1 MKYTNSIIDSTVKYL
16 DNLQYLARQDTKTA
30 RDIHLL
36 NIINDVYNQTDWYE
50 VTESNKIKIRK
61 VMDDIILNNSNLVLP
76 TQTFGT
82 TYSNVNT
89 PQTIYTWQKVYDQSI
104 LSLNPIL
111 DENGNIIYG
120 EGGGVLLYESNTI
133 PTSAI
138 LDNEGNVILGENQ
151 WLLLFENN

>member
-16 DNLQYLARQDTKTA
+16 DNLQYLAKQDTKTA
-30 RDIHLL
+30 KDIYLL

-61 VMDDIILNNSNLVLP
+61 IMDDIILNNSNLVLP

-120 EGGGVLLYESNTI
+120 ENGGVLLYESNTI

>member
-16 DNLQYLARQDTKTA
+16 DNLQYLAKQDTKTA
-30 RDIHLL
+30 KDIHLL

-76 TQTFGT
+76 TQRFGK

-89 PQTIYTWQKVYDQSI
+89 PQTIYTWQKVYDQSTLT
-104 LSLNPIL
+104 LSPIL
-111 DENGNIIYG
+111 DQDGNILLG
-120 EGGGVLLYESNTI
+120 ENGGVLLYESN
-133 PTSAI
+133 
-138 LDNEGNVILGENQ
+138 
-151 WLLLFENN
+151 

>member
-16 DNLQYLARQDTKTA
+16 DNLQYLAKQDTKTA
-30 RDIHLL
+30 KDIHLL

-50 VTESNKIKIRK
+50 ITESNKIKIRK

-76 TQTFGT
+76 TQTFGKA
-82 TYSNVNT
+82 YSNVNT
-89 PQTIYTWQKVYDQSI
+89 PQTIYTWQKVYDQPI
-104 LSLNPIL
+104 LSSNPIL
-111 DENGNIIYG
+111 DENGNIIYD

-133 PTSAI
+133 PTSPTSAI

-151 WLLLFENN
+151 W

>member
-16 DNLQYLARQDTKTA
+16 DNLQYLAKQDTKTA
-30 RDIHLL
+30 KDIHLL

-120 EGGGVLLYESNTI
+120 ENGGVLLYESNTI

>member
-1 MKYTNSIIDSTVKYL
+1 MKYTNSIIGSTVKYL
-16 DNLQYLARQDTKTA
+16 DNLQYLAKQDTKTA
-30 RDIHLL
+30 KDIHLL

-76 TQTFGT
+76 TQTFGK

>member
-16 DNLQYLARQDTKTA
+16 DNLQYLAKQDTKTA
-30 RDIHLL
+30 KDIHLL

-50 VTESNKIKIRK
+50 ITESNKIKVRK

-111 DENGNIIYG
+111 DQDGNILFGENGG
-120 EGGGVLLYESNTI
+120 FLLYEPN
-133 PTSAI
+133 
-138 LDNEGNVILGENQ
+138 
-151 WLLLFENN
+151 

>member
-16 DNLQYLARQDTKTA
+16 DNLQYLAKQDTKTA

-61 VMDDIILNNSNLVLP
+61 IMDDIILNNSNLVLP
-76 TQTFGT
+76 TQTFGK

-89 PQTIYTWQKVYDQSI
+89 PQTIYTWQKVYDQSTLT
-104 LSLNPIL
+104 LSPIL
-111 DENGNIIYG
+111 DQDGNILLG
-120 EGGGVLLYESNTI
+120 ENGGVLLYEPN
-133 PTSAI
+133 
-138 LDNEGNVILGENQ
+138 
-151 WLLLFENN
+151 

>member
-16 DNLQYLARQDTKTA
+16 DNLQYLAKQDTKTA
-30 RDIHLL
+30 KDIHLL

-50 VTESNKIKIRK
+50 VTESNKIKVRK

-89 PQTIYTWQKVYDQSI
+89 PQTIYTWQKVYDNST
-104 LSLNPIL
+104 LTLNPML
-111 DENGNIIYG
+111 DESGNI
-120 EGGGVLLYESNTI
+120 L
-133 PTSAI
+133 
-138 LDNEGNVILGENQ
+138 LGEDGG
-151 WLLLFENN
+151 LILFETN

>member
-16 DNLQYLARQDTKTA
+16 DNLQYLAKQDTKTA
-30 RDIHLL
+30 KDIHLL

-76 TQTFGT
+76 TQTFEK

-133 PTSAI
+133 PT
-138 LDNEGNVILGENQ
+138 
-151 WLLLFENN
+151 NNL

>member
-16 DNLQYLARQDTKTA
+16 DNLQYLAKQDTKTA
-30 RDIHLL
+30 KDIHLL

-76 TQTFGT
+76 TQTFGK

-111 DENGNIIYG
+111 DENGNIIYD
-120 EGGGVLLYESNTI
+120 EGGGILLYENNTI
-133 PTSAI
+133 PTLAI
-138 LDNEGNVILGENQ
+138 LDNEGNVILGEDE

>member
-16 DNLQYLARQDTKTA
+16 DNLQYLAKQDTKTA

-61 VMDDIILNNSNLVLP
+61 IMDDIILNNSNLVLP
-76 TQTFGT
+76 TQTFGK

-89 PQTIYTWQKVYDQSI
+89 PQTIYTWQKVYDQPI

-151 WLLLFENN
+151 W

>member
-16 DNLQYLARQDTKTA
+16 YNLQYLAKQDTKTA
-30 RDIHLL
+30 KDIHLL

-76 TQTFGT
+76 TQTFEK

-120 EGGGVLLYESNTI
+120 EGGGILLYESNTI
-133 PTSAI
+133 PT
-138 LDNEGNVILGENQ
+138 
-151 WLLLFENN
+151 NNL

>member
-16 DNLQYLARQDTKTA
+16 DNLQYLAKQDTKTA
-30 RDIHLL
+30 KDIHLL

-61 VMDDIILNNSNLVLP
+61 IMDDIILNNSNLVLP
-76 TQTFGT
+76 TQTFGK

-120 EGGGVLLYESNTI
+120 EGGGILLYESNTI

-138 LDNEGNVILGENQ
+138 LDNNGNVILGENQ

>member
-16 DNLQYLARQDTKTA
+16 YNLQYLAKQDTKTA
-30 RDIHLL
+30 KDIHLL

-76 TQTFGT
+76 TQTFEK

-89 PQTIYTWQKVYDQSI
+89 PQTIYTWQKVYAQSI
-104 LSLNPIL
+104 LILNPIL

-133 PTSAI
+133 PT
-138 LDNEGNVILGENQ
+138 
-151 WLLLFENN
+151 NNL

>member
-16 DNLQYLARQDTKTA
+16 DNLQYLAKQDTKTA

-61 VMDDIILNNSNLVLP
+61 IMDDIILNNSNLVLP

-89 PQTIYTWQKVYDQSI
+89 PQTIYTWQKVYDQSTLT
-104 LSLNPIL
+104 LSPIL
-111 DENGNIIYG
+111 DQDGNILLG
-120 EGGGVLLYESNTI
+120 ENGGVLLY
-133 PTSAI
+133 
-138 LDNEGNVILGENQ
+138 
-151 WLLLFENN
+151 

>member
-16 DNLQYLARQDTKTA
+16 DNLQYLAKQDTKTA
-30 RDIHLL
+30 KDIHLL

-76 TQTFGT
+76 TQRFGT

-120 EGGGVLLYESNTI
+120 ENGGVLLYESNTI

>member
-1 MKYTNSIIDSTVKYL
+1 
-16 DNLQYLARQDTKTA
+16 
-30 RDIHLL
+30 
-36 NIINDVYNQTDWYE
+36 
-50 VTESNKIKIRK
+50 
-61 VMDDIILNNSNLVLP
+61 MDDIILNNSNLVLP

-120 EGGGVLLYESNTI
+120 EGGGVLLYESNII
-133 PTSAI
+133 PSSAI
-138 LDNEGNVILGENQ
+138 LDNEGNIILGEDE

>member
-16 DNLQYLARQDTKTA
+16 DNLQYLAKQDTKTA
-30 RDIHLL
+30 KDIHLL

-50 VTESNKIKIRK
+50 ITESNKIKIRK

-76 TQTFGT
+76 TQTFEK

-89 PQTIYTWQKVYDQSI
+89 PQTIYTWQKVYAESI
-104 LSLNPIL
+104 LILNPIL
-111 DENGNIIYG
+111 DENGNIIHG

-133 PTSAI
+133 PT
-138 LDNEGNVILGENQ
+138 
-151 WLLLFENN
+151 NNL

>member
-16 DNLQYLARQDTKTA
+16 DNLQYLAKQDTKTA

>member
-16 DNLQYLARQDTKTA
+16 DNLQYLAKQDTKTA

-50 VTESNKIKIRK
+50 VTESNKIKVRK

>member
-1 MKYTNSIIDSTVKYL
+1 MSMKYTNSIIDSTVKYL
-16 DNLQYLARQDTKTA
+16 DNLQYLAKQDNQTM

-89 PQTIYTWQKVYDQSI
+89 PQTIYTWQ
-104 LSLNPIL
+104 
-111 DENGNIIYG
+111 
-120 EGGGVLLYESNTI
+120 
-133 PTSAI
+133 
-138 LDNEGNVILGENQ
+138 
-151 WLLLFENN
+151 

>member
-16 DNLQYLARQDTKTA
+16 DNLQYLAKQDTKTA

-61 VMDDIILNNSNLVLP
+61 IMDDIILNNSNLVLP

-120 EGGGVLLYESNTI
+120 ENEGFLLYESNTI

-138 LDNEGNVILGENQ
+138 LDNEG
-151 WLLLFENN
+151 

>member
-16 DNLQYLARQDTKTA
+16 DNLQYLAKQDTKTA
-30 RDIHLL
+30 KDIHLL

-50 VTESNKIKIRK
+50 VTESNKIKVRK

-89 PQTIYTWQKVYDQSI
+89 PQTIYTWQKVYDQST
-104 LSLNPIL
+104 LTLNPML
-111 DENGNIIYG
+111 DESGNI
-120 EGGGVLLYESNTI
+120 L
-133 PTSAI
+133 
-138 LDNEGNVILGENQ
+138 LGEDGG
-151 WLLLFENN
+151 LILFETN

>member
-16 DNLQYLARQDTKTA
+16 YNLQYLAKQDTKTA
-30 RDIHLL
+30 KDIHLL

-76 TQTFGT
+76 TQTFEK

-133 PTSAI
+133 PT
-138 LDNEGNVILGENQ
+138 
-151 WLLLFENN
+151 NNL